1 MKKTIQLLILLL
13 ATVEGFSK
21 CTSSGLTFW
30 PSAKNINENSIFV
43 IDGYATS
50 QKIIEGLGTNYKVYL
65 KSSGQKIN
73 LNVQETHIGQFRL
86 TQAILKPEKNLTP
99 GLEYE
104 LVIENLKDISNQ
116 VSRYNELTNQ
126 HEKVKW
132 KVIAGK
138 DSIAPSW
145 KIKPTF
151 KNNIYTMFGCG
162 PEIFS
167 NFNFSASDNSSIL
180 VRTTVKNIS
189 TGKETT
195 YYLDTKD
202 NTIAIGHGMCAG
214 AFDFDDGEKYE
225 VEFSLFDSSGNITP
239 WTGARIKFNK
249 PTNL

>member
-1 MKKTIQLLILLL
+1 MKKAIQLLILLL
-13 ATVEGFSK
+13 LPVAGFSK

-30 PSAKNINENSIFV
+30 PSAKTIYENSIFV

-50 QKIIEGLGTNYKVYL
+50 QKIIEGLGLTYKVYL
-65 KSSGQKIN
+65 KSGGQKIN
-73 LNVQETHIGQFRL
+73 LKVQETNTGQFRL
-86 TQAILKPEKNLTP
+86 TQAILKPETNLTP

-104 LVIENLKDISNQ
+104 LVIENLKDLATQ
-116 VSRYNELTNQ
+116 VSRYNVTTNKY
-126 HEKVKW
+126 EKVKW
-132 KVIAGK
+132 KVIAGN

-145 KIKPTF
+145 VIKPSF

-167 NFNFSASDNSSIL
+167 NFNFSASDNSSLL

-189 TGKETT
+189 TGKETS

-239 WTGARIKFNK
+239 WTGERIKFNK
-249 PTNL
+249 PTKI